1 MDGPFIQAWSL
12 LKGLQSQLNTPSLDD
27 ANHNALAERLWRKR
41 KNTNEPIRVPA
52 PSGHVQEMVALH
64 NASRGQVYDPIK
76 DDIKAEQRHRKLL
89 NNKDRFKQVLNNY
102 IPRLHHNDQED
113 SGRKK
118 YTVDVGP
125 RSVGWVDVVNGGS
138 LTTVGEGKVNPNAQ
152 RQGLYGRALQGIIN
166 DAGNLTSYE
175 RNEDSQP
182 FHEQFN
188 PPNATKEIKHGYIN
202 YNDVHQYTAKPP
214 QETPREFGDLQY
226 DTGAMPVFNRGTEA
240 PLRTGEQ
247 QSIYEALNPFIPGG
261 VNGQN

>member
-1 MDGPFIQAWSL
+1 MDGPFIQAWAL
-12 LKGLQSQLNTPSLDD
+12 LKQVPGLATTPRSGQTRLDT
-27 ANHNALAERLWRKR
+27 AEGLRYLPVGSFMDRLEAKR
-41 KNTNEPIRVPA
+41 
-52 PSGHVQEMVALH
+52 
-64 NASRGQVYDPIK
+64 D
-76 DDIKAEQRHRKLL
+76 RKLL
-89 NNKDRFKQVLNNY
+89 DDKANFKQELNQHV
-102 IPRLHHNDQED
+102 PRLHQNDQED

-175 RNEDSQP
+175 RNENSQP

-188 PPNATKEIKHGYIN
+188 PPNATKEIKGGDMSFVN
-202 YNDVHQYTAKPP
+202 YNDIHQYTAKPP

-226 DTGAMPVFNRGTEA
+226 DTGAMPVFNRGTEEA